1 MPPKKPVKEDEFL
14 STIACPRFIHLNY
27 NPYQFDRSQS
37 IALNALKYFYQNV
50 DNLYKGLDVDNLINS
65 SVIRAIGSK
74 LKNELDAY
82 KKSIKLYSY
91 TFIYDFIKKFPLDLW
106 SPVLVDLKVPFET
119 TTHCIYFNYDFILKN
134 KKTKELSVISF
145 IHKMDPQIKNNLHY
159 FECKV
164 NYIQDKMYLPL
175 GKPQIN
181 YYCFYLP
188 RYKHSSIKKRDTL
201 FFLPIEINA
210 KNNINFYINLFINK
224 MKIERNPFCLNYSC
238 KVRKYC
244 YDD

>member
-37 IALNALKYFYQNV
+37 IALNALKYFYQNI

-91 TFIYDFIKKFPLDLW
+91 TFIYDFIKKFPLELW
-106 SPVLVDLKVPFET
+106 SPVLVDLKVPFDRQVILKFASNASVLRILYVAVLSTSGKRIVASSSPVGIIVSPIRMFFAMKSCLLLVNINSLKELKAGLAL
-119 TTHCIYFNYDFILKN
+119 FIL
-134 KKTKELSVISF
+134 ISF
-145 IHKMDPQIKNNLHY
+145 FVL
-159 FECKV
+159 
-164 NYIQDKMYLPL
+164 
-175 GKPQIN
+175 
-181 YYCFYLP
+181 
-188 RYKHSSIKKRDTL
+188 YK
-201 FFLPIEINA
+201 
-210 KNNINFYINLFINK
+210 
-224 MKIERNPFCLNYSC
+224 
-238 KVRKYC
+238 
-244 YDD
+244 